1 MKQQK
6 KEFEVFLYAFYMK
19 NRIFPPESI
28 APEQET
34 KAMTEEELEEVLRA
48 EQMAATMKQYTTH
61 KAIGD
66 GGGKGK

>member
-1 MKQQK
+1 
-6 KEFEVFLYAFYMK
+6 MK
-19 NRIFPPESI
+19 NGIFPPESI